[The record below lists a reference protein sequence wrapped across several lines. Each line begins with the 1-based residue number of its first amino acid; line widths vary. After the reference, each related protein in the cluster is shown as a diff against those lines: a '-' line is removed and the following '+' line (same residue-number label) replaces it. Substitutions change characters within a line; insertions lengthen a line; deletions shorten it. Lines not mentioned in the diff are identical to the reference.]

1 MPPLR
6 LIALCNKGNEHLY
19 NLINRRGTEESIVLL
34 LGGTLPLDENR
45 IDKVY
50 SITGRFDDHYIATL
64 LDKRTI
70 FVESRVQY
78 IGDNWYIAGIGGR
91 DPIANINA
99 VKRML
104 NEILARGT
112 KRYIILASYFCPY
125 RICDESLLGGRR
137 GLHELREIINN
148 YPVKILVS
156 CDCGPGAVEYK
167 GITILCLGGGSCTSL
182 TDLDDKGLSSRVL
195 CGE

>member
-1 MPPLR
+1 MFPLR
-6 LIALCNKGNEHLY
+6 LIALCNKGNEHLR
-19 NLINRRGTEESIVLL
+19 NLINHKGAEKSIVLL
-34 LGGTLPLDENR
+34 LGGTLPLGKDR
-45 IDKVY
+45 IDRVY
-50 SITGRFDDHYIATL
+50 SITGRFDDHHVATL
-64 LDKRTI
+64 LDEKTI

-104 NEILARGT
+104 DEILAIGTRG
-112 KRYIILASYFCPY
+112 YLILATYFCPY
-125 RICDESLLGGRR
+125 GVCDESLLGGRR

-167 GITILCLGGGSCTSL
+167 GVTVICLGGGSCTGF
-182 TDLDDKGLSSRVL
+182 TDLDDKNLSSRVR